1 MTFARHLIAL
11 TGAIVA
17 APLAAHGFTVGDL
30 KIGPPWSRETAPGQS
45 AGGGFL
51 TITNNGKQADRL
63 VSATSP
69 AASQV
74 QIHTVSMTGGVMRMR
89 ELPGGLE
96 IPAGA
101 TVALKPGGFHI
112 MLVGLKAP
120 LKQGTMVPAELRFQR
135 AGKVKISFKVEAIA
149 YAGPEGAD
157 HAAH

>member
-1 MTFARHLIAL
+1 MTSARHFLAL
-11 TGAIVA
+11 AVAIIA

-30 KIGPPWSRETAPGQS
+30 KIGHPWSRETATGQS

-51 TITNNGKQADRL
+51 TITNSGKQADRL

-101 TVALKPGGFHI
+101 TVTLKPGGFHI

-120 LKQGTMVPAELRFQR
+120 LKQDMMVPTELRFQR
-135 AGKVKISFKVEAIA
+135 AGEVKIHFKVEAIG
-149 YAGPEGAD
+149 YGGPEGGD
-157 HAAH
+157 HAGH